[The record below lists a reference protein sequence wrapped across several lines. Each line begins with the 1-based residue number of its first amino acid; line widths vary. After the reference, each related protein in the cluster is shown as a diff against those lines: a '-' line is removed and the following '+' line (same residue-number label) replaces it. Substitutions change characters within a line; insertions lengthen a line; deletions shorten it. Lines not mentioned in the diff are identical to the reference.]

1 MELPLLARG
10 ELPQRSRKVGGND
23 GMADGG
29 DHGVASMEGSGRG
42 RMNFRRGAWRN
53 SGERHRRR
61 GRHCGRTVHHECGRL
76 Q

>member
-29 DHGVASMEGSGRG
+29 DHDVASMEGSGRG
-42 RMNFRRGAWRN
+42 RRNFRRGAWRILG
-53 SGERHRRR
+53 SGMEEFGIDGGEGTAGQNRAP
-61 GRHCGRTVHHECGRL
+61 
-76 Q
+76 